1 MQNFLDRYI
10 MITKNKGTCKG
21 GKMNRIAIVSDTH
34 NKCLDETARLI
45 KEYKAEY
52 IIFLGDLYEDGSVL
66 ENKTFLDGIS
76 VLGNNDYMLY
86 GKFSDE
92 EIIDVNGY
100 KIFICHGHTYK
111 VEDDLSLLRE
121 KAEKEKFDICLFG
134 HTHVYHEEIINGIYY
149 YNPGSPSI
157 AKYSYDPTSFGILD
171 LNNKVKFEK
180 IIVAPAK

>member
-1 MQNFLDRYI
+1 M
-10 MITKNKGTCKG
+10 
-21 GKMNRIAIVSDTH
+21 
-34 NKCLDETARLI
+34 I

-92 EIIDVNGY
+92 EIIELNGY
-100 KIFICHGHTYK
+100 KIFACHGHKYK
-111 VEDDLSLLRE
+111 VENDLSQLRE

-171 LNNKVKFEK
+171 LENKVEFKK

>member
-1 MQNFLDRYI
+1 MQKFLDRYI
-10 MITKNKGTCKG
+10 MITKNKGKYKG
-21 GKMNRIAIVSDTH
+21 DKMNRIAIVSDTH

-92 EIIDVNGY
+92 EIIELNEY
-100 KIFICHGHTYK
+100 KIFACHGHKYK
-111 VEDDLSLLRE
+111 VENDLSQLRE

-171 LNNKVKFEK
+171 LENKVEFKK

>member
-34 NKCLDETARLI
+34 NRCLDETANLI
-45 KEYKAEY
+45 KEHKADY
-52 IIFLGDLYEDGSVL
+52 IIFLGDLYEDGSAL
-66 ENKTFLDGIS
+66 ESKTDLATIS

-86 GKFSDE
+86 GKFKDE

-100 KIFICHGHTYK
+100 KIFICH
-111 VEDDLSLLRE
+111 
-121 KAEKEKFDICLFG
+121 G